1 MKYESTAS
9 YSKSKFSLVKIKNKI
24 YIKKKPNKID
34 EREFQSIQKQN
45 NFIPFKVNNY
55 DVIAAKIISKKKFI
69 KINKYYYIEFF
80 RGKSGQE
87 ILLTGNKQEIEI
99 LKNFLNEYFFKKF
112 NLNKIRLRNLILLK
126 KKISTLKKNIK
137 VKKIKNFKKVFSFI
151 SKSLNKKN
159 FTFEENF
166 CHGDL
171 TLSNIIVNSKTKKI
185 ILIDF
190 LQSYDDNIMQDIS
203 KIYQEF
209 VFMWSARNLKNTDSL
224 RSKIVYEKILNFNFF
239 KRLNNKLESSLKLEF
254 LVTILRI
261 IPYIKKND
269 DLTLEWIENS
279 LKILNFMKILLLPVA
294 GQSARYPGMRP
305 KWLLT
310 MPNGKLMIEQ
320 SVSKINCK
328 IFDKIYIIALKDHL
342 DKYVNSKNL
351 LKSLKKN
358 ISNKVEIFS
367 LNKET
372 SCQAETILEFLKQK
386 KIKSSFLIKDCDNEF
401 AIDEKIYKK
410 KDIQNSVYAIDIK
423 SLELIDAK
431 SKSYLEKDE
440 YDLITNIVEKKIIS
454 DFFCCGA
461 YGFR

>member
-69 KINKYYYIEFF
+69 KKNKYYYIEFF

-171 TLSNIIVNSKTKKI
+171 TLSNIIVNLKTKKI

-209 VFMWSARNLKNTDSL
+209 VFMWSARYLKNTDSL

-269 DLTLEWIENS
+269 DLTLKWIENS
-279 LKILNFMKILLLPVA
+279 LTDIV
-294 GQSARYPGMRP
+294 
-305 KWLLT
+305 
-310 MPNGKLMIEQ
+310 
-320 SVSKINCK
+320 
-328 IFDKIYIIALKDHL
+328 
-342 DKYVNSKNL
+342 
-351 LKSLKKN
+351 KS
-358 ISNKVEIFS
+358 
-367 LNKET
+367 
-372 SCQAETILEFLKQK
+372 
-386 KIKSSFLIKDCDNEF
+386 
-401 AIDEKIYKK
+401 
-410 KDIQNSVYAIDIK
+410 
-423 SLELIDAK
+423 
-431 SKSYLEKDE
+431 
-440 YDLITNIVEKKIIS
+440 
-454 DFFCCGA
+454 
-461 YGFR
+461 

>member
-69 KINKYYYIEFF
+69 KKNKYYYIEFF

-159 FTFEENF
+159 FTFQENF

-171 TLSNIIVNSKTKKI
+171 TLSNIIVNLKTKKI

-269 DLTLEWIENS
+269 DLTLKWIENS
-279 LKILNFMKILLLPVA
+279 LTDIV
-294 GQSARYPGMRP
+294 
-305 KWLLT
+305 
-310 MPNGKLMIEQ
+310 
-320 SVSKINCK
+320 
-328 IFDKIYIIALKDHL
+328 
-342 DKYVNSKNL
+342 
-351 LKSLKKN
+351 KS
-358 ISNKVEIFS
+358 
-367 LNKET
+367 
-372 SCQAETILEFLKQK
+372 
-386 KIKSSFLIKDCDNEF
+386 
-401 AIDEKIYKK
+401 
-410 KDIQNSVYAIDIK
+410 
-423 SLELIDAK
+423 
-431 SKSYLEKDE
+431 
-440 YDLITNIVEKKIIS
+440 
-454 DFFCCGA
+454 
-461 YGFR
+461 

>member
-69 KINKYYYIEFF
+69 KKNKYYYIEFF

-112 NLNKIRLRNLILLK
+112 NLNKIRLKNLILLK

-171 TLSNIIVNSKTKKI
+171 TLSNIIVNLKTKKI

-209 VFMWSARNLKNTDSL
+209 VFMWSARYLKNTDSL

-279 LKILNFMKILLLPVA
+279 LTDIV
-294 GQSARYPGMRP
+294 
-305 KWLLT
+305 
-310 MPNGKLMIEQ
+310 
-320 SVSKINCK
+320 
-328 IFDKIYIIALKDHL
+328 
-342 DKYVNSKNL
+342 
-351 LKSLKKN
+351 KS
-358 ISNKVEIFS
+358 
-367 LNKET
+367 
-372 SCQAETILEFLKQK
+372 
-386 KIKSSFLIKDCDNEF
+386 
-401 AIDEKIYKK
+401 
-410 KDIQNSVYAIDIK
+410 
-423 SLELIDAK
+423 
-431 SKSYLEKDE
+431 
-440 YDLITNIVEKKIIS
+440 
-454 DFFCCGA
+454 
-461 YGFR
+461 

>member
-55 DVIAAKIISKKKFI
+55 DVIAEKIISKKKFI

-279 LKILNFMKILLLPVA
+279 LTDIV
-294 GQSARYPGMRP
+294 
-305 KWLLT
+305 
-310 MPNGKLMIEQ
+310 
-320 SVSKINCK
+320 
-328 IFDKIYIIALKDHL
+328 
-342 DKYVNSKNL
+342 
-351 LKSLKKN
+351 KS
-358 ISNKVEIFS
+358 
-367 LNKET
+367 
-372 SCQAETILEFLKQK
+372 
-386 KIKSSFLIKDCDNEF
+386 
-401 AIDEKIYKK
+401 
-410 KDIQNSVYAIDIK
+410 
-423 SLELIDAK
+423 
-431 SKSYLEKDE
+431 
-440 YDLITNIVEKKIIS
+440 
-454 DFFCCGA
+454 
-461 YGFR
+461 

>member
-209 VFMWSARNLKNTDSL
+209 VFMWSARYLKNTDSL

-239 KRLNNKLESSLKLEF
+239 KRLNNKLESSLKLEL

-269 DLTLEWIENS
+269 DLTLKWIENS
-279 LKILNFMKILLLPVA
+279 LTDIV
-294 GQSARYPGMRP
+294 
-305 KWLLT
+305 
-310 MPNGKLMIEQ
+310 
-320 SVSKINCK
+320 
-328 IFDKIYIIALKDHL
+328 
-342 DKYVNSKNL
+342 
-351 LKSLKKN
+351 KS
-358 ISNKVEIFS
+358 
-367 LNKET
+367 
-372 SCQAETILEFLKQK
+372 
-386 KIKSSFLIKDCDNEF
+386 
-401 AIDEKIYKK
+401 
-410 KDIQNSVYAIDIK
+410 
-423 SLELIDAK
+423 
-431 SKSYLEKDE
+431 
-440 YDLITNIVEKKIIS
+440 
-454 DFFCCGA
+454 
-461 YGFR
+461 

>member
-171 TLSNIIVNSKTKKI
+171 TLSNIIVNLKTKKI

-209 VFMWSARNLKNTDSL
+209 VFMWSARYLKNTDSL

-269 DLTLEWIENS
+269 DLTLKWIENS
-279 LKILNFMKILLLPVA
+279 LTDIV
-294 GQSARYPGMRP
+294 
-305 KWLLT
+305 
-310 MPNGKLMIEQ
+310 
-320 SVSKINCK
+320 
-328 IFDKIYIIALKDHL
+328 
-342 DKYVNSKNL
+342 
-351 LKSLKKN
+351 KS
-358 ISNKVEIFS
+358 
-367 LNKET
+367 
-372 SCQAETILEFLKQK
+372 
-386 KIKSSFLIKDCDNEF
+386 
-401 AIDEKIYKK
+401 
-410 KDIQNSVYAIDIK
+410 
-423 SLELIDAK
+423 
-431 SKSYLEKDE
+431 
-440 YDLITNIVEKKIIS
+440 
-454 DFFCCGA
+454 
-461 YGFR
+461 

>member
-55 DVIAAKIISKKKFI
+55 DVIAAKIISKKKSI
-69 KINKYYYIEFF
+69 KKNKYYYIEFF

-126 KKISTLKKNIK
+126 KKIYTLKKNIK

-171 TLSNIIVNSKTKKI
+171 TLSNIIVNLKTKKI

-190 LQSYDDNIMQDIS
+190 LQSYDDNIMQNIS

-224 RSKIVYEKILNFNFF
+224 RSKIVYENILNFNFF

-261 IPYIKKND
+261 IPYIKKNN

-279 LKILNFMKILLLPVA
+279 LTDIV
-294 GQSARYPGMRP
+294 
-305 KWLLT
+305 
-310 MPNGKLMIEQ
+310 
-320 SVSKINCK
+320 
-328 IFDKIYIIALKDHL
+328 
-342 DKYVNSKNL
+342 
-351 LKSLKKN
+351 KS
-358 ISNKVEIFS
+358 
-367 LNKET
+367 
-372 SCQAETILEFLKQK
+372 
-386 KIKSSFLIKDCDNEF
+386 
-401 AIDEKIYKK
+401 
-410 KDIQNSVYAIDIK
+410 
-423 SLELIDAK
+423 
-431 SKSYLEKDE
+431 
-440 YDLITNIVEKKIIS
+440 
-454 DFFCCGA
+454 
-461 YGFR
+461 

>member
-24 YIKKKPNKID
+24 YIKKKPNKIN

-69 KINKYYYIEFF
+69 KKNKYYYIEFF

-171 TLSNIIVNSKTKKI
+171 TLSNIIVNLKTKKI
-185 ILIDF
+185 ILI
-190 LQSYDDNIMQDIS
+190 
-203 KIYQEF
+203 
-209 VFMWSARNLKNTDSL
+209 
-224 RSKIVYEKILNFNFF
+224 
-239 KRLNNKLESSLKLEF
+239 
-254 LVTILRI
+254 
-261 IPYIKKND
+261 
-269 DLTLEWIENS
+269 
-279 LKILNFMKILLLPVA
+279 
-294 GQSARYPGMRP
+294 
-305 KWLLT
+305 
-310 MPNGKLMIEQ
+310 
-320 SVSKINCK
+320 
-328 IFDKIYIIALKDHL
+328 
-342 DKYVNSKNL
+342 
-351 LKSLKKN
+351 
-358 ISNKVEIFS
+358 
-367 LNKET
+367 
-372 SCQAETILEFLKQK
+372 
-386 KIKSSFLIKDCDNEF
+386 
-401 AIDEKIYKK
+401 
-410 KDIQNSVYAIDIK
+410 
-423 SLELIDAK
+423 
-431 SKSYLEKDE
+431 
-440 YDLITNIVEKKIIS
+440 
-454 DFFCCGA
+454 
-461 YGFR
+461 